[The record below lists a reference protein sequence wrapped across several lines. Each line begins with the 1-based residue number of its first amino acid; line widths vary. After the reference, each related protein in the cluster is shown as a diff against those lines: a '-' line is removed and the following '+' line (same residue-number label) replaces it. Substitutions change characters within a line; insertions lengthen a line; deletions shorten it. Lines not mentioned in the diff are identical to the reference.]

1 MINYQNKI
9 QELNYTN
16 NKRQTLYKKYYDS
29 ILKLIQKLQQFYKL
43 PNLSSIQ
50 TTHENIVST
59 THYIVKYSTHE
70 SKKHSKLN

>member
-29 ILKLIQKLQQFYKL
+29 ILKLIQKL
-43 PNLSSIQ
+43 
-50 TTHENIVST
+50 
-59 THYIVKYSTHE
+59 
-70 SKKHSKLN
+70 